1 MALKGKGMLVVLSG
15 PSGSGKDT
23 VLEKLK
29 ECDISFDKTI
39 SATTRDMRDGEK
51 DGVDYYFIDKNTFEG
66 KIQNQEFLEYTIYND
81 NYYGTPKSEV
91 ERHID
96 KGGCILL
103 KIEVEGA
110 GNIRKAMPKALSIF
124 IIPPSMEELERR
136 LRGRGTE
143 TEESF
148 QKRFET
154 AKEELSRANEYDYV
168 VINDNIDLCAEQI
181 VQILKSEQLRYSR
194 MENVVKNILGN

>member
-1 MALKGKGMLVVLSG
+1 MALKDKGMLVVLSG

-23 VLEKLK
+23 VLDELK
-29 ECDISFDKTI
+29 KTDIVFDKTI
-39 SATTRDMRDGEK
+39 SATTRQIRENEK
-51 DGVDYYFIDKNTFEG
+51 DGVDYYFIDKTTFEKRVEDG
-66 KIQNQEFLEYTIYND
+66 YFLEHTIYND

-91 ERHID
+91 EKHID

-110 GNIRKAMPKALSIF
+110 GNIRKAMPEALSIF
-124 IIPPSMEELERR
+124 IIPPSLEELEKR

-148 QKRFET
+148 RKRFET
-154 AKEELSRANEYDYV
+154 AKQELSRACEYDYV
-168 VINDNIDLCAEQI
+168 VINDDVTLCAKEI
-181 VQILKSEQLRYSR
+181 SGILKSEKLRYSR
-194 MENVVKNILGN
+194 MENTVKNILEN

>member
-1 MALKGKGMLVVLSG
+1 MDLKGKGMLVVLSG

-29 ECDISFDKTI
+29 ESDFSFDKTV

-51 DGVDYYFIDKNTFEG
+51 NGVDYYFIDKNTFEE
-66 KIQNQEFLEYTIYND
+66 KISNNEFLEYTVYND

-91 ERHID
+91 EKHID

-110 GNIRKAMPKALSIF
+110 GNVRKVMPEALSIF

-148 QKRFET
+148 RKRFEA
-154 AKEELSRANEYDYV
+154 AKNELSRANEYDYV
-168 VINDNIDLCAEQI
+168 VINDDVSLCTGQI
-181 VQILKSEQLRYSR
+181 VRILESEKLRYCR
-194 MENVVKNILGN
+194 MADFVENMLEN